1 MSGNMLHV
9 YTGKGKGK
17 TTAAMG
23 LALRVLGYGKPVL
36 IAQFMKD
43 GSSGEL
49 KALSALPQ
57 AHLFNGARMEGFI
70 WRMTEPELEAL
81 KQDFIRAAREIKDQ
95 METLRPALT
104 VLDELC
110 VALAI
115 RLLSPEDA
123 MELIRTGLRFGD
135 VAVTGRDAP
144 QQLIDRADYVTVMEA
159 VKHPFDEGQQAREGI
174 EW

>member
-1 MSGNMLHV
+1 MTANMLHV
-9 YTGKGKGK
+9 YTGNGKGK

-23 LALRVLGYGKPVL
+23 LALRALGHGKPVL

-43 GSSGEL
+43 GTSGEL
-49 KALSALPQ
+49 KALKSFSQ
-57 AHLFNGARMEGFI
+57 AHLFQGGRMEGFI
-70 WRMTEPELEAL
+70 WRMTEPQLEAL
-81 KQDFIRAAREIKDQ
+81 RHDFTRAAGEIKNQ
-95 METLRPALT
+95 MEALRPALT

-110 VALAI
+110 VALAV
-115 RLLSPEDA
+115 RLLSLEDA
-123 MELIRTGLRFGD
+123 MELIEAGLQFGD

-144 QQLIDRADYVTVMEA
+144 QRLIDRADYITVMEA